1 MVSGRSKK
9 RIRDHSSVQPMTSIH
24 ASLAGGFTANNQ
36 VTLIRGGHAYF
47 ATLLQMIERARESI
61 YIRVYLFAEDST
73 GHQVAD
79 ALKRAAQR
87 NVAVYLLTDG
97 YVSQGLSKHFI
108 QQLRAAGVHFRF
120 FEPLFKS
127 RKFYFGRRLHEKV
140 IVTDHQYT
148 LVGGIN
154 IADRYN
160 DINGIPAWLDFAILA
175 EGEIAAQLCTHCWE
189 GWQSLTL
196 KRTKNFCSDDS
207 VSLSIPPQNRSTLRM
222 RRNDW
227 VKRRNEISLAYIEML
242 RNAEQEITILC
253 SYFLPGKIIRRSML
267 QARKRGVRIR
277 VIAAGRSDV
286 MIAKYAERWLYNWLL
301 RAGVELYEYQD
312 SILHGKLAVCDDVWM
327 TLGSYNINNISAYA
341 SIELNLDVRDP
352 AFTRRTRKELD
363 QIIHDS
369 CIAILPDEFVQKTT
383 WLQQL
388 VRWFSYQIIRTLLFL
403 FTFHFTKE
411 KP

>member
-1 MVSGRSKK
+1 MVSGRLKK
-9 RIRDHSSVQPMTSIH
+9 RIRDHLPVQAMTRIHSSLP
-24 ASLAGGFTANNQ
+24 GGFTANNQ

-47 ATLLQMIERARESI
+47 DTVLRMIGEARESI
-61 YIRVYLFAEDST
+61 YIRIYLFAEDST
-73 GHQVAD
+73 GQQVAD
-79 ALKRAAQR
+79 ALKRAAHR
-87 NVAVYLLTDG
+87 NVAVYLLADG
-97 YVSQGLSKHFI
+97 YVSQGLSKHFM
-108 QQLRAAGVHFRF
+108 QQLRAAGVHFRY

-140 IVTDHQYT
+140 IVTDHQYA

-160 DINGIPAWLDFAILA
+160 DINGIPAWLDFALFA
-175 EGEIAAQLCTHCWE
+175 EGEIAGQLCTHCWQ
-189 GWQSLTL
+189 GWQSLTR
-196 KRTKNFCSDDS
+196 KKTRNFCLNDASA
-207 VSLSIPPQNRSTLRM
+207 LSIPPQNRSTIRM

-312 SILHGKLAVCDDVWM
+312 TILHGKLAVCDDAWM

-352 AFTRRTRKELD
+352 AFTQKTRKELD
-363 QIIHDS
+363 QIIRNNS
-369 CIAILPDEFVQKTT
+369 IAILPDEFAQRTT
-383 WLQQL
+383 LVKQL
-388 VRWFSYQIIRTLLFL
+388 VRWLSYQLIRALLYL
-403 FTFHFTKE
+403 FTFNFTKE
-411 KP
+411 KN